1 MAKSNSENFGQ
12 QVGFLKELDEREK
25 FKDAGFSADQG
36 RDGELPPIRR
46 KIGRHCRVQ
55 QEGFTGSEIKLYAG
69 FAVAEAKSLKSEYQ
83 RLNIPVNEKTI
94 VRAFKSSN
102 IKGDMEVLGS
112 GNVNKAY
119 KGVYKMSDGSSF
131 TGVFKAEKKEFR
143 NWELSA
149 MGHTLVASRT
159 LWQAGVI

>member
-1 MAKSNSENFGQ
+1 MYKRQSDREQKLVNFGKKQ
-12 QVGFLKELDEREK
+12 LESLGAVFSKELDEREK
-25 FKDAGFSADQG
+25 FKDAGFSADQMVSFRQSG
-36 RDGELPPIRR
+36 GKSEDIAEF
-46 KIGRHCRVQ
+46 KK
-55 QEGFTGSEIKLYAG
+55 EGFTNSEIKLYAG

-119 KGVYKMSDGSSF
+119 KGVYKMSDGSSSVSY
-131 TGVFKAEKKEFR
+131 THLDVYKRQPLNHLA
-143 NWELSA
+143 
-149 MGHTLVASRT
+149 V
-159 LWQAGVI
+159 